1 MVMLVQFMLGIE
13 TYNEM
18 LENWW
23 VKLLLHGIILLN
35 TFFILSGV
43 KYYNEDVGAE

>member
-13 TYNEM
+13 TYNQM
-18 LENWW
+18 LEDWW
-23 VKLLLHGIILLN
+23 VVLLLHGIIWLN
-35 TFFILSGV
+35 TYFILSGE